1 MTSPITSKRAR
12 RRWVVPVVAGALA
25 LTLGIGPAGAAI
37 PTGPSTEHT
46 AGDQEG
52 ARELVAVTPDGT
64 RAVYVGRGT
73 AQGVWLTDRN
83 TPTES
88 WQLTQG
94 SHFNPA
100 ISDDGTTIAYVE
112 YGSVRPVYVMDV
124 TDPENPGPS
133 QLASKSTSGQSA
145 NGLSDFPSLNA
156 DGTILAFHS
165 TATNLDP
172 LVPPPS
178 SGGPTKVYVR
188 DLVAETTEMV
198 SVDNSGAAQ
207 AGNATKPDLSAD
219 GNEVVFASEAD
230 LAGPPAGTLAALAG
244 PGGGG
249 GGPGGGGGDDEGDE
263 ETTTVTQ
270 VWVRD
275 RSAETTTIASTDS
288 DGVPGNAGSA
298 LVYGPTISAD
308 GTVVA
313 FESDATNLVAGD
325 TNARTDA
332 FHKDMGSGDTT
343 RVSER
348 TPFDEFGA
356 FHAVTPDRVLDTR
369 DPLDPMGPGETI
381 TVPIAGLGDVPED
394 AVAVAVNVTVTA
406 PTAEG
411 WLTVWPAGDSMPPT
425 STINFVPGQTVA
437 NAATLSLGVDGEV
450 SINNSAGSTHVVVDV
465 AGWYDDAQLSAGGG
479 FVSMPPVRALDTRTA
494 LGPVGPGETVD
505 LPVAGSFGVPSDAT
519 VVALSVTVDAPTAE
533 SWLTVWP
540 TGDTEPLA
548 STLNFTPG
556 AVVANNAVVGV
567 GTDGSVS
574 IRNAFGTTQL
584 IVDVVG
590 WFDAELPNGGF
601 TALTPARLFDSRP
614 SSAVTSASPKEL
626 TVIGAGGVPAM
637 GVTSVAL
644 NVTVTSPS
652 AAGWLTVFPTGTPKP
667 LASNLNFVAGQTVAV
682 QVLAQVGSDGK
693 VTLAV
698 DPAVTTHMVVD
709 VVGWYSGVQVSEG
722 GLGAVVSG
730 DGAHVGFESLSST
743 LTAGDVNGVL
753 DAFIR
758 DLSPAPTERVSV
770 VDETLGGTEATGT
783 RTDGN
788 TGETVPQ
795 KNGVDVAV
803 NDDGSI
809 VAFNSN
815 GNLTNDRTESE
826 ETPGAISTEPS
837 IYTRTR

>member
-1 MTSPITSKRAR
+1 MTSPITQKRAR
-12 RRWVVPVVAGALA
+12 RRWFVPVVAGALA

-73 AQGVWLTDRN
+73 ASGVWLTDRN
-83 TPTES
+83 QPAES

-124 TDPENPGPS
+124 TDPDNPGPS
-133 QLASKSTSGQSA
+133 VLASKSTSGQSA

-207 AGNATKPDLSAD
+207 AGNAIKPDLSAD
-219 GNEVVFASEAD
+219 GTKVAFASEAD
-230 LAGPPAGTLAALAG
+230 LAGPPAGTLAAMAG

-249 GGPGGGGGDDEGDE
+249 PGGDEGDE
-263 ETTTVTQ
+263 ESTTVTQ

-275 RSAETTTIASTDS
+275 RTAETTSIASTDS
-288 DGVPGNAGSA
+288 AGVPGDAGSA

-313 FESDATNLVAGD
+313 FESDATNLVAAD
-325 TNARTDA
+325 TNGRTDA
-332 FHKDMGSGDTT
+332 FHHDMGSDITT

-356 FHAVTPDRVLDTR
+356 FHAVTPTRVLDTR
-369 DPLDPMGPGETI
+369 DTATPIGPGETLVVSI
-381 TVPIAGLGDVPED
+381 PGLPAE
-394 AVAVAVNVTVTA
+394 AVAVAVNVTATEATDWSHV
-406 PTAEG
+406 
-411 WLTVWPAGDSMPPT
+411 TVWPAGETMPAT
-425 STINFVPGQTVA
+425 STLNLTTGLTIA
-437 NAATLSLGVDGEV
+437 NAATVALGAGDA
-450 SINNSAGSTHVVVDV
+450 IAIFNSAGTTEMVVDL
-465 AGWYDDAQLSAGGG
+465 AGWYDADPLAGGG
-479 FVSMPPVRALDTRTA
+479 FIATSPVRALDTRDTGTA
-494 LGPVGPGETVD
+494 LGEGETLD
-505 LPVAGSFGVPSDAT
+505 LAVAGAWGVPADAT
-519 VVALSVTVDAPTAE
+519 AVVLSVTADQPTKFGN
-533 SWLTVWP
+533 LRVWP
-540 TGDTEPLA
+540 AGLTMPTVSNLNFLAGDTI
-548 STLNFTPG
+548 
-556 AVVANNAVVGV
+556 ANNVLVPVGA
-567 GTDGSVS
+567 DGMVS
-574 IRNAFGTTQL
+574 IYNDQGTTEV
-584 IVDVVG
+584 IVDVLG
-590 WFDAELPNGGF
+590 WFDATLPNGGF
-601 TALTPARLFDSRP
+601 TSIDPARLLDTRVSGP
-614 SSAVTSASPKEL
+614 AVSTAAPREL
-626 TVIGAGGVPAM
+626 VVLDAGVPAM
-637 GVTSVAL
+637 GVTAVAL
-644 NVTVTSPS
+644 NVTVTE
-652 AAGWLTVFPTGTPKP
+652 PTGWGYLNVYPTDNEAPT
-667 LASNLNFVAGQTVAV
+667 ASNQNFRADETIAV
-682 QVLAQVGSDGK
+682 QVLTQVGADGK
-693 VTLAV
+693 VTLVIGGDIAAHV
-698 DPAVTTHMVVD
+698 VVD

-758 DLSPAPTERVSV
+758 DLSPALTERVSV
-770 VDETLGGTEATGT
+770 VDEILGGTEATGT

-803 NDDGSI
+803 NADGSI

-837 IYTRTR
+837 IYARTR

>member
-1 MTSPITSKRAR
+1 MTSSTSSRRDR
-12 RRWVVPVVAGALA
+12 RRWFVPIVAAALT
-25 LTLGIGPAGAAI
+25 LTLGIGPAGAAL
-37 PTGPSTEHT
+37 PAGPSTEHT
-46 AGDQEG
+46 SAGTEG
-52 ARELVAVTPDGT
+52 ARELVAMSEDGV
-64 RAVYVGRGT
+64 REVYVGRGE
-73 AQGVWLTDRN
+73 AKGVWLTDRSIPQ
-83 TPTES
+83 TWS
-88 WQLTQG
+88 LTTG
-94 SHFNPA
+94 DHFNPA
-100 ISDDGTTIAYVE
+100 ISDDGNTIAYVE
-112 YGSVRPVYVMDV
+112 YGSTRPVFVMDV
-124 TDPENPGPS
+124 TDPTNPGPS
-133 QLASKSTSGQSA
+133 VLASKSTSGQSA

-156 DGTILAFHS
+156 DGTIIAFHS
-165 TATNLDP
+165 MATNLDP
-172 LVPPPS
+172 DTPLPS
-178 SGGPTKVYVR
+178 SGGPNKVYVR

-207 AGNATKPDLSAD
+207 AGNGIKPDLSAD
-219 GNEVVFASEAD
+219 GNMVAFASEAD
-230 LAGPPAGTLAALAG
+230 LAGPPLGTLDALAHGQPG
-244 PGGGG
+244 PPDGG
-249 GGPGGGGGDDEGDE
+249 EEEE
-263 ETTTVTQ
+263 ETETFVQ
-270 VWVRD
+270 IWVRD
-275 RSAETTTIASTDS
+275 RTAESTSLASSDS
-288 DGVPGNAGSA
+288 DGIPGNGSSA

-313 FESDATNLVAGD
+313 FESDATNLVPAD
-325 TNARTDA
+325 TNAHTDA
-332 FHKDMGSGDTT
+332 FHKDMDTGVTT

-356 FHAVTPDRVLDTR
+356 FHAVTPERVLDTR
-369 DPLDPMGPGETI
+369 DPLDPVGPDETI
-381 TVPIAGLGDVPED
+381 QVPIGDAVPPS
-394 AVAVAVNVTVTA
+394 AVAVSVNVTVTA
-406 PTAEG
+406 PTSDG
-411 WLTVWPAGDSMPPT
+411 WLTVWPAGETKPPT

-465 AGWYDDAQLSAGGG
+465 TGWYDDAQLSAGGG
-479 FVSMPPVRALDTRTA
+479 FVPMPPVRALDTRDA
-494 LGPVGPGETVD
+494 LGPVGAGETVE

-519 VVALSVTVDAPTAE
+519 AVALSVTVASPTAE

-540 TGDTEPLA
+540 TGDPEPLA

-590 WFDAELPNGGF
+590 WFDAALPNGGF
-601 TALTPARLFDSRP
+601 TPLTPERLFDSRP

-626 TVIGAGGVPAM
+626 TVIDTGGVPAM
-637 GVTSVAL
+637 GVTAVAL

-652 AAGWLTVFPTGTPKP
+652 AAGWLTVFPTGTIKP

-682 QVLAQVGSDGK
+682 QVLAQVGAEGK

-709 VVGWYSGVQVSEG
+709 VVGWYSGVQAFDG
-722 GLGAVVSG
+722 GLGAVVSA
-730 DGAHVGFESLSST
+730 DGAHVAFESLAST

-753 DAFIR
+753 DAFVR
-758 DLSPAPTERVSV
+758 DLSPALTERVSV

-795 KNGVDVAV
+795 KNGTDVAV
-803 NDDGSI
+803 SGDGSM
-809 VAFNSN
+809 VAFMSH
-815 GNLTNDRTESE
+815 GDLTNDRGESE
-826 ETPGAISTEPS
+826 HDPGELSTEPQ
-837 IYTRTR
+837 IYTRTRAPAT

>member
-1 MTSPITSKRAR
+1 M
-12 RRWVVPVVAGALA
+12 
-25 LTLGIGPAGAAI
+25 
-37 PTGPSTEHT
+37 
-46 AGDQEG
+46 
-52 ARELVAVTPDGT
+52 
-64 RAVYVGRGT
+64 
-73 AQGVWLTDRN
+73 
-83 TPTES
+83 
-88 WQLTQG
+88 
-94 SHFNPA
+94 
-100 ISDDGTTIAYVE
+100 
-112 YGSVRPVYVMDV
+112 
-124 TDPENPGPS
+124 
-133 QLASKSTSGQSA
+133 
-145 NGLSDFPSLNA
+145 
-156 DGTILAFHS
+156 
-165 TATNLDP
+165 
-172 LVPPPS
+172 
-178 SGGPTKVYVR
+178 
-188 DLVAETTEMV
+188 
-198 SVDNSGAAQ
+198 
-207 AGNATKPDLSAD
+207 
-219 GNEVVFASEAD
+219 
-230 LAGPPAGTLAALAG
+230 
-244 PGGGG
+244 
-249 GGPGGGGGDDEGDE
+249 
-263 ETTTVTQ
+263 TQ

-275 RSAETTTIASTDS
+275 RSADTTTIVSTDS

-381 TVPIAGLGDVPED
+381 TVPVAGLGDVPAD
-394 AVAVAVNVTVTA
+394 AVAVAVNVTVTS

-437 NAATLSLGVDGEV
+437 NAATLRLGVDGEV

-465 AGWYDDAQLSAGGG
+465 AGWYDDAQLSTGGG
-479 FVSMPPVRALDTRTA
+479 FVSMPPVRALDTRTIA
-494 LGPVGPGETVD
+494 DPVGPGETVD

-519 VVALSVTVDAPTAE
+519 AVALSVTVDAPTAE

-540 TGDTEPLA
+540 TGDTQPLA

-601 TALTPARLFDSRP
+601 TSLAPARLFDSRS
-614 SSAVTSASPKEL
+614 SSAVTSATPKEL
-626 TVIGAGGVPAM
+626 TVIGTGGVPAM
-637 GVTSVAL
+637 GVTAVAL

-667 LASNLNFVAGQTVAV
+667 LASNLNFVANQTVAV
-682 QVLAQVGSDGK
+682 QVLAQVGADGK
-693 VTLAV
+693 ITLAA
-698 DPAVTTHMVVD
+698 DPAVTTHLVVD
-709 VVGWYSGVQVSEG
+709 VVGWYSGVQVAEG

-743 LTAGDVNGVL
+743 LTDGDVNGVL

-758 DLSPAPTERVSV
+758 DLSPAVTERVSV

-795 KNGVDVAV
+795 KNGTDVAV
-803 NDDGSI
+803 SGDGSV
-809 VAFNSN
+809 VAFTSN

-837 IYTRTR
+837 IFTRTRAPFV